1 MKQEVA
7 RLVVNCAMKI
17 SVELESI
24 VPLLKLHASTEEEKE
39 LTSKILAIIESLNAE
54 LLRPMY
60 NKFPEIERDVQF
72 LMDKFGRIS

>member
-17 SVELESI
+17 SVELEGM

-39 LTSKILAIIESLNAE
+39 FTAKILNLIETINTE
-54 LLRPMY
+54 LLRPIY
-60 NKFPEIERDVQF
+60 NTFPDIERDVQF